1 MKPFDSIESAREF
14 IVLLEESIGE
24 AMTDVKDAGAESDGA
39 DDPRRAEALALALFK
54 MNQLSIHVH
63 KSRCLLDDL
72 CSIRRQLA
80 EKGMAAGV

>member
-14 IVLLEESIGE
+14 IVLLEESIRE
-24 AMTDVKDAGAESDGA
+24 AMADVKDAGAGSDA
-39 DDPRRAEALALALFK
+39 QTEALALALFK

>member
-14 IVLLEESIGE
+14 IVLLEESIQD
-24 AMTDVKDAGAESDGA
+24 AMADVKDAGTGA
-39 DDPRRAEALALALFK
+39 DGQDEALALAMFK

-80 EKGMAAGV
+80 EKGMAAGA

>member
-14 IVLLEESIGE
+14 IVLLEESIQD
-24 AMTDVKDAGAESDGA
+24 AMADVKDAGADGQ
-39 DDPRRAEALALALFK
+39 DEALALALFK
-54 MNQLSIHVH
+54 MNQLSVHVH

-72 CSIRRQLA
+72 CSIRQQLA